1 MPVYR
6 VTVNGT
12 TYEVAIEDPFAS
24 PVVATVDGQPYT
36 VELAPLAPAAA
47 EPDLPPAVTP
57 AAAALPV
64 PAREPTPPAVQDV
77 PARPP
82 APAASA
88 AGEPVLAPMPGK
100 VLSVAVK
107 VGDSVGR
114 EDEVLTLEAM
124 KMAMTVRA
132 PVAGV
137 VRQVNVAP
145 GQSVRNGETLLVIG

>member
-12 TYEVAIEDPFAS
+12 TYEVTIEDPFAS

-36 VELAPLAPAAA
+36 VELAPVAAAVAESDPSPAA
-47 EPDLPPAVTP
+47 TP
-57 AAAALPV
+57 AAAAVPV
-64 PAREPTPPAVQDV
+64 PPREPAPPAALAV

-88 AGEPVLAPMPGK
+88 AGEPVVAPMPGK

-107 VGDSVGR
+107 VGDTVG
-114 EDEVLTLEAM
+114 T
-124 KMAMTVRA
+124 
-132 PVAGV
+132 
-137 VRQVNVAP
+137 
-145 GQSVRNGETLLVIG
+145 